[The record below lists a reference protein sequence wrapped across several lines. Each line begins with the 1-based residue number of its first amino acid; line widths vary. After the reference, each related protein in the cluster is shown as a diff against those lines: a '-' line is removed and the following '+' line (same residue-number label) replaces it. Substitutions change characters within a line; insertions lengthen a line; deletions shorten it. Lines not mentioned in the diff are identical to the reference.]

1 MKKLIIFSFSA
12 LLLFSC
18 TEQQTKEE
26 VIEKQIEENE
36 ILLEEEKPSAKEIS
50 EKQESISLNNGER
63 WEVNEEMKPYV
74 NEAESILKNYQ
85 NTEDN
90 NYQQLAIDLKEQN
103 DALIK
108 SCTMDGTAHDELHN
122 WLHPHLQLVEG
133 LKNAKNIEESQ
144 EWLEQ
149 LNLSMEKYHK
159 YFK

>member
-18 TEQQTKEE
+18 SEQQTKEE
-26 VIEKQIEENE
+26 IIDNQIEENE

-50 EKQESISLNNGER
+50 EKQQNISLNNGER

-108 SCTMDGTAHDELHN
+108 SCTMDG
-122 WLHPHLQLVEG
+122 
-133 LKNAKNIEESQ
+133 
-144 EWLEQ
+144 
-149 LNLSMEKYHK
+149 
-159 YFK
+159 